1 MKRIVVLFLV
11 FLIPLSFVF
20 AQGMGM
26 GNPEVRRQLEQIKI
40 WQMTKEMDLPTE
52 KAEKFFPL
60 YNKYNDELKKIT
72 TERRQLVSGLGTAL
86 KDSVSDADMRNQ
98 IQQVIELDN
107 QLVGAHRQF
116 LQSLG
121 QILTPT
127 EIARYL
133 VFEQKFQREI
143 RDRIKMIMQQR
154 MKGRPR

>member
-1 MKRIVVLFLV
+1 MKRIVVLFSV

-20 AQGMGM
+20 AQGM

-86 KDSVSDADMRNQ
+86 KDSVSDADMKNQ